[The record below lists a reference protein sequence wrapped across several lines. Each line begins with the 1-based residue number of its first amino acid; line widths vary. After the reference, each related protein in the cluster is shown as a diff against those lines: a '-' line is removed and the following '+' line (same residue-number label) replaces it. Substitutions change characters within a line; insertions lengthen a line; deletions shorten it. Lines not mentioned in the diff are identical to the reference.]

1 MYKILEKKILN
12 KDVTKMIIDAPLV
25 AKRCEAGQFIIL
37 RAKDDS
43 ERIPLTIN
51 DYDRKKG
58 TISIV
63 FQVVGEATIELNK
76 LCEGDCIETFVGPLG
91 KKTDFDGA
99 KKAIVIGGGLGS
111 AIAYPLAKAMKEKGI
126 DVTSICGFRNKDLI
140 ILEDEFKKVS
150 NKLIIT
156 TDDGS
161 NGIKGFVTDRL
172 EELLKVSADYDAVY
186 VIGPLI
192 MMKFVSLLT
201 LKYNLKTIVSM
212 NPLMVDG
219 TGMCGGCRLTYDG
232 KIKFACVDGPD
243 FDGHKVDFDE
253 AIYRNNIYKDFER
266 KRKEDCNLLK

>member
-12 KDVTKMIIDAPLV
+12 KDVIKMIIDAPLV

-63 FQVVGEATIELNK
+63 FQVVGEATIELNE
-76 LCEGDCIETFVGPLG
+76 LSEGDCIETFVGPLG

-140 ILEDEFKKVS
+140 ILEDEFNKVS